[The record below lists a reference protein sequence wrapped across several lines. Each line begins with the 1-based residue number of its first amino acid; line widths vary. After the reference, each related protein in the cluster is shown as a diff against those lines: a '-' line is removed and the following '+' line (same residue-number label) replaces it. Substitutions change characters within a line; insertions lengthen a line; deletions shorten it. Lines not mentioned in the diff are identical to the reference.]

1 MQTPQIVPT
10 IDDLTTIINGVNRE
24 IAVLNSKAEWTEE
37 KCKALIST
45 LDYTIK
51 VLNAVISLL
60 TNYQKSAK
68 AVMLAYA
75 KSLNNIDVK
84 KQVGTSVV
92 RRMDRKTLYRRIMR
106 YYIHK
111 DCYNLYNDVYSLIGG
126 I

>member
-45 LDYTIK
+45 LDYTIN

-60 TNYQKSAK
+60 SNYQKSAK

-84 KQVGTSVV
+84 KQVGTTVV
-92 RRMDRKTLYRRIMR
+92 RRMGRKTLYRRIMR
-106 YYIHK
+106 YYIHI

>member
-45 LDYTIK
+45 LDYTIN

-60 TNYQKSAK
+60 SNYQKSAK

-84 KQVGTSVV
+84 KQVGTTVV
-92 RRMDRKTLYRRIMR
+92 RRTDGKTLYRRIMR

>member
-10 IDDLTTIINGVNRE
+10 IDDLTTIINGVNKE
-24 IAVLNSKAEWTEE
+24 IALLNSQAEWTEE

-51 VLNAVISLL
+51 VLNAVIALL
-60 TNYQKSAK
+60 KNYQKSAK

-75 KSLNNIDVK
+75 NSLNNVKVK
-84 KQVGTSVV
+84 KQVGKRLI
-92 RRMDRKTLYRRIMR
+92 RRSGNKRLYRRIMR
-106 YYIHK
+106 YYVHK
-111 DCYNLYNDVYSLIGG
+111 DCYNLYSDVYSLIGG